1 MDIQL
6 NSIPGGG
13 LFSLF
18 HLCLEEIIFLLEN
31 NEISLSTLKS
41 FKLVLPKDHVF
52 RKKMLFDDIF
62 LYDKNEAKIFNAYT
76 RHFKFNNAS
85 DDKEI
90 LVLLK
95 KIVNKNTIN
104 PSILNQVNY
113 YKDLFNINEN
123 TLGVHVRLTD
133 MNAIHGDIYGTFT
146 TEDYI
151 FKIDDFLNRHK
162 NINNVFIASDNIVSI
177 NKIEKYYN
185 DKDITI
191 SYIND
196 IDFREPQEYSENT
209 NYVVNKFNEFNLN
222 FHVNIF
228 MEMLVLSKCAYLIHR
243 TSDFSNASIIYSDT
257 FKDIIRLN
265 S

>member
-1 MDIQL
+1 
-6 NSIPGGG
+6 
-13 LFSLF
+13 
-18 HLCLEEIIFLLEN
+18 
-31 NEISLSTLKS
+31 
-41 FKLVLPKDHVF
+41 
-52 RKKMLFDDIF
+52 MLFDDIF
-62 LYDKNEAKIFNAYT
+62 LYDKNEAKIFNSYT
-76 RHFKFNNAS
+76 RHFKFTNAT

-133 MNAIHGDIYGTFT
+133 MNAIHGDIYGKFT

-151 FKIDDFLNRHK
+151 FKIKDFLNTHK
-162 NINNVFIASDNIVSI
+162 NITNVFIASDNIVSI
-177 NKIEKYYN
+177 NKIENYFN
-185 DKDITI
+185 NKDISI
-191 SYIND
+191 SYIKD
-196 IDFREPQEYSENT
+196 IDFRQTQEYCENY

-228 MEMLVLSKCAYLIHR
+228 IEMLVLSKCAYLIHR